1 MCICSIELEW
11 LCLGNPTAHHDV
23 MPCAPEKIPEFLLQ
37 VFVYTFK
44 MKYSIAFGLIS
55 QSSSSSSS
63 FDEKLKICPSFQY
76 RIFHKWFGVSSPSL
90 NAERSRSFW
99 TFITLEC
106 SLS

>member
-1 MCICSIELEW
+1 MCICSIELDW

-63 FDEKLKICPSFQY
+63 FDEKNGKSV
-76 RIFHKWFGVSSPSL
+76 HHSSIASSTSGMGFLLHP
-90 NAERSRSFW
+90 
-99 TFITLEC
+99 
-106 SLS
+106 